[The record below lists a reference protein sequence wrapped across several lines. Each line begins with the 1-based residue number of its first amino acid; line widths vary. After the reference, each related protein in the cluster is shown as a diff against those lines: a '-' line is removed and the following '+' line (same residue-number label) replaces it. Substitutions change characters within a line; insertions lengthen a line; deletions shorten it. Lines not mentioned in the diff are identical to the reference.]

1 MGCGEMI
8 GALMNSSLLKIL
20 FTTDSKKLEENRKR
34 RLAKANAEKE
44 KAKMEY
50 NLWVMAEEYEE
61 ED

>member
-1 MGCGEMI
+1 
-8 GALMNSSLLKIL
+8 MNSNLLKIL
-20 FTTDSKKLEENRKR
+20 FSTDNKKLEEKRKR

>member
-1 MGCGEMI
+1 MK
-8 GALMNSSLLKIL
+8 SSLFKIL
-20 FTTDSKKLEENRKR
+20 FSTDNKKREEKRKR